1 MTYTYKISVTTVF
14 ACALLLSSVQFASA
28 QEVFDVPKN
37 VRPASFEILKY
48 QPLKMKDGVEADKE
62 ARINAQNGLK
72 EERDALRT
80 RQLDIKSDLRV
91 EHVDMQRGI
100 QADADAHRAEI
111 KAQLDAA
118 TTPEERQNILDTAR
132 AERDALHKAALEKRK
147 AFRDRAEATR
157 AELKENRAEFKVA
170 IKSEVGANIKVHLER
185 ILERIAS
192 TLDSFVSILD
202 RINNKIAEL
211 DAEGVDTSTVTSAA
225 ENAEI
230 AINTATTA
238 LHDARVEFEAALSA
252 ENPRDHL
259 EDVKTAVRTASQN
272 VKEAHRELKDA
283 VMKLKELIRSVTN
296 ITTEVEASAEI
307 Q

>member
-118 TTPEERQNILDTAR
+118 TT
-132 AERDALHKAALEKRK
+132 
-147 AFRDRAEATR
+147 
-157 AELKENRAEFKVA
+157 
-170 IKSEVGANIKVHLER
+170 
-185 ILERIAS
+185 
-192 TLDSFVSILD
+192 
-202 RINNKIAEL
+202 
-211 DAEGVDTSTVTSAA
+211 
-225 ENAEI
+225 
-230 AINTATTA
+230 
-238 LHDARVEFEAALSA
+238 
-252 ENPRDHL
+252 
-259 EDVKTAVRTASQN
+259 
-272 VKEAHRELKDA
+272 
-283 VMKLKELIRSVTN
+283 
-296 ITTEVEASAEI
+296 
-307 Q
+307 